1 MRLWIRPPG
10 GSWGSR
16 TASGVTGQAD
26 HAAVTVSHTRYRCSL
41 MLVCL
46 PGFWHSFSVSLF
58 RSVGQVTLRTGRSS
72 SALSASTLLALW
84 SVGFPGIGVNSHA
97 FLRIPHADF
106 FVAQMRSACR
116 ALSLHQLSIQK
127 ILGDPAIVHSEYMSE
142 PAQMPLLQQCE
153 HAEDFASQLVS

>member
-26 HAAVTVSHTRYRCSL
+26 HAAVTVSHTRHRCSL

-58 RSVGQVTLRTGRSS
+58 RSVGQATLRTGRGS

-84 SVGFPGIGVNSHA
+84 PLGFPGISVNSHA
-97 FLRIPHADF
+97 CLRIPRADVF
-106 FVAQMRSACR
+106 EAQMRSACR
-116 ALSLHQLSIQK
+116 ARSLH
-127 ILGDPAIVHSEYMSE
+127 
-142 PAQMPLLQQCE
+142 
-153 HAEDFASQLVS
+153 